1 MIISFLCFWVY
12 SSIKFQDIFI
22 EYSGFIFMKSCLYIS
37 KRNMKDFYESLNKNN
52 SIKCLLML
60 VALFN
65 TD

>member
-1 MIISFLCFWVY
+1 
-12 SSIKFQDIFI
+12 
-22 EYSGFIFMKSCLYIS
+22 MKSCLYIS